1 MRLSVMTV
9 CAATALLTGCAN
21 ASLPS
26 VPGIGGGNA
35 QAQMPQEAFTYRP
48 ATDAHLRVE
57 VQSVSTFRDQ
67 GYIPSDPN
75 WLQARIRITNVGS
88 QTASLTRAGERLA
101 DGTVL
106 NAAQSGHELI
116 RPPSMVREMAMN
128 TGLGIGTMAA
138 GALLFPPA
146 AIIGGAMMA
155 FRPMFRADQV
165 GRIAERI
172 NQEGLRVGPVAPS
185 TAVQGLVFFPAVT
198 GQDGLVLFYEVNGQD
213 RSIAIDRVLD

>member
-1 MRLSVMTV
+1 MRTITTFSLVAAMLS
-9 CAATALLTGCAN
+9 GCAN
-21 ASLPS
+21 SM
-26 VPGIGGGNA
+26 PGIPGMGA
-35 QAQMPQEAFTYRP
+35 RASVQMPQETYAYHP
-48 ATDAHLRVE
+48 AADAHLRVE

-75 WLQARIRITNVGS
+75 WLQIRLRITNVGS
-88 QTASLTRAGERLA
+88 QTAGLTRAGERLT

-146 AIIGGAMMA
+146 AIIGGALMA
-155 FRPMFRADQV
+155 FRPMFAADQV
-165 GRIAERI
+165 GRIGERI
-172 NQEGLRVGPVAPS
+172 NQEGLRVGPIAPG

-213 RSIAIDRVLD
+213 RSIVIDRAID